1 MDPAPVSGMSATMPR
16 VEPLAGSSGPNRNP
30 PLAEVSLEVGTDPHW
45 LRELVGEP
53 GLGIV
58 LQACRPFGASGEGLV
73 QLVELSGSARAVAR
87 AEGRLAE
94 LPSVS
99 RIAGVTVASGRRLLW
114 VAGPLPEACARV
126 FRQGAVCLTC
136 RFLAPPV
143 GEGKIRWSLVTAPER
158 PRSDGPP
165 VLAGLVSPPDRLVGV
180 RPWKPTRGIT
190 PRQRQALETAFR
202 LGYFSVPRRARL
214 KELAS
219 SLGVSRPA
227 AAELLRRGQQNLM
240 TSLWG
245 GPSIG
250 E

>member
-1 MDPAPVSGMSATMPR
+1 MIQPLSPTADVPEGRTPA
-16 VEPLAGSSGPNRNP
+16 
-30 PLAEVSLEVGTDPHW
+30 LAELSLDVPADAHW
-45 LRELVGEP
+45 LREISSEP

-58 LQACRPFGASGEGLV
+58 LQACRPFGTHGDGLV

-87 AEGRLAE
+87 AEARLAG
-94 LPSVS
+94 LPSVT
-99 RIAGVTVASGRRLLW
+99 RIAGVTVAAGRRLLW
-114 VAGPLPEACARV
+114 VAGPLPEACRRV
-126 FRQGAVCLTC
+126 FGLGAVCLTC
-136 RFLAPPV
+136 RFLAPPA
-143 GEGKIRWSLVTAPER
+143 GDGRTRWSLVTAPER
-158 PRSDGPP
+158 SRSEAPAT
-165 VLAGLVSPPDRLVGV
+165 LNGLVAGADRLLSV

-190 PRQRQALETAFR
+190 PRQRHALETAFR

-245 GPSIG
+245 GRSTTD
-250 E
+250 